1 MSTIDSLLFYYFSQY
16 KKSNKKKIDIAS
28 ITECENELKEA
39 ISIIAKKYEK
49 KKLNILNL
57 EFTEFIQEEIMWIK
71 ACNYMKLEEYKN
83 AQRPTRVS
91 KKSSDVPKILRKNS
105 KQRQAVYEIL
115 VEYNN
120 NLKKINKIDLQD
132 MALIALEEAQ
142 KNPSKNY
149 THIFIDNSQD
159 LTKVQIEFLKALYNE
174 KTYSSITFIVDT
186 KQYNNPYA
194 WLTKGRSFAS
204 LGYDMKGKS
213 VSLKTIYIEEIDK
226 EFKETKIIK

>member
-1 MSTIDSLLFYYFSQY
+1 ML
-16 KKSNKKKIDIAS
+16 IDIG
-28 ITECENELKEA
+28 
-39 ISIIAKKYEK
+39 
-49 KKLNILNL
+49 
-57 EFTEFIQEEIMWIK
+57 
-71 ACNYMKLEEYKN
+71 
-83 AQRPTRVS
+83 RVS
-91 KKSSDVPKILRKNS
+91 KTSNDVPKILRKNS

-213 VSLKTIYIEEIDK
+213 VSLNTIYIEEIDK
-226 EFKETKIIK
+226 EFKESKIMNNNN